1 MPGGSLSALAAVEAR
16 RLLLHPLVL
25 GGLALGVVAL
35 AAGADR
41 EGQAQAL
48 LLMGLAVLPLALGT
62 FVAANLAALRSRRAG
77 AEELLDA
84 LPRGVT
90 TRTGAQLLALLA
102 ALPLAAALLAAGYL
116 LFGAGDGLVIGV
128 TGARHTPSVAELAQ
142 GPLIVLALG
151 AAGILLGRVAP
162 VALIAALLVVA
173 VLFAEVP
180 LAAWMP
186 GHALRWVVPL
196 ANDFTPVPDTWLPC
210 EPVSDH
216 MCSLVDHVDTAGMA
230 WHLLGLAGGAALA
243 AAAALAA
250 RPRVRLGLTLAIPA
264 LIAATTLLAAA

>member
-25 GGLALGVVAL
+25 AGLALGVVAL
-35 AAGADR
+35 SVGAGR

-62 FVAANLAALRSRRAG
+62 FVAANLAAMRSRRAG

-84 LPRGVT
+84 LPRDVT

-102 ALPLAAALLAAGYL
+102 ALPLAAALLVAGYL

-128 TGARHTPSVAELAQ
+128 DGRRHVPTAVELAQ

-151 AAGILLGRVAP
+151 AAGILLGRIAP
-162 VALIAALLVVA
+162 VALIASLLVVA

-180 LAAWMP
+180 LAAWTP
-186 GHALRWVVPL
+186 DVTLRWAVPL
-196 ANDFTPVPDTWLPC
+196 SNSIVVVPDTWLPC
-210 EPVSDH
+210 EPISDH
-216 MCSLVDHVDTAGMA
+216 MCSMVDHIDTAALA
-230 WHLLGLAGGAALA
+230 WHLVGLAGTAALA
-243 AAAALAA
+243 AAAALAG
-250 RPRVRLGLTLAIPA
+250 RRRVRVGLTLAIPA
-264 LIAATTLLAAA
+264 MIAATTLLAAA